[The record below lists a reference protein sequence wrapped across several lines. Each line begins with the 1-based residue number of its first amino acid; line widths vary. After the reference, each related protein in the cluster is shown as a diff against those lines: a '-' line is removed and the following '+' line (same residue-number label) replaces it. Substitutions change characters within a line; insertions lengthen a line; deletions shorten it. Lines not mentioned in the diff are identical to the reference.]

1 MIPDNSGQ
9 KLGAG
14 VEEFTFID
22 MENHESSDEELEGT
36 VILGAI
42 AESNERPFKQTS
54 KETNLKI
61 QKIVD
66 QMALVP
72 DQSKDPIFE
81 LRELPV
87 KKNTMLTEPK
97 CLEKP
102 SVPETPQQEEEDS
115 KKCCCDFFFK
125 LFHKERHHLKK

>member
-9 KLGAG
+9 KLRAG
-14 VEEFTFID
+14 GEEFTFID
-22 MENHESSDEELEGT
+22 MEKHESSDEELEGT
-36 VILGAI
+36 VILGSI
-42 AESNERPFKQTS
+42 TDSKERPFKQTS

-66 QMALVP
+66 QVALGP

-81 LRELPV
+81 LREFPV

-97 CLEKP
+97 CVEKS

-115 KKCCCDFFFK
+115 KNCCCDFFFK
-125 LFHKERHHLKK
+125 LFHKEKHHLKK